1 MVFTLL
7 ECMALGRLRDTV
19 MSNFL
24 LLDPCLPPSH
34 ADAIRRIAAEFGTYR
49 MYVEAPKSE
58 GLGQGLVRRHDAAL
72 NHLRQIMARGE
83 MESLQDLAA
92 RTNLFRGTWADEE
105 GCYVPGIERLFNH
118 EGFIDAARQLI
129 DRPLIEPSMLYA
141 NFLLPGMELATHTDT
156 PEYRGL
162 SKKQVPEWLLVVM
175 AHSGLFEQWR
185 IKIAA
190 AVSFFAPCEG
200 GDFVLY
206 PEGVSG
212 EIAHV
217 PVRQNT
223 AVVLDTDEIFHGVE
237 RVGRPDTAAPPAEIG
252 MGLTW
257 TGETWDVGF
266 DGEAPVAKYPW
277 GGLRF
282 SLQWKAYGY
291 RDDAEKQLIADH
303 SDDLSEPMVRDM
315 LIEDLR
321 LREVIT
327 DTVPDDTDLALAM
340 IDTYV
345 QFPGWPS

>member
-1 MVFTLL
+1 MSDYLL
-7 ECMALGRLRDTV
+7 I
-19 MSNFL
+19 
-24 LLDPCLPPSH
+24 DPCLPAEES
-34 ADAIRRIAAEFGTYR
+34 DLIRRASTEFGTYR
-49 MYVEAPKSE
+49 MYVESPREE
-58 GLGQGLVRRHDAAL
+58 GIGAGLVRRHDAAM
-72 NHLRQIMARGE
+72 NHLKEAMERDGG
-83 MESLQDLAA
+83 MESLQELAA

-105 GCYVPGIERLFNH
+105 ATYLSGIESLFHH
-118 EGFIDAARQLI
+118 EGFIDAARKLI

-175 AHSGLFEQWR
+175 AHSGLFERWR

-190 AVSFFAPCEG
+190 AVAFFAPCDG

-206 PEGVSG
+206 PEGASG
-212 EIAHV
+212 AKANV
-217 PVRQNT
+217 PVRSNT

-237 RVGRPDTAAPPAEIG
+237 RVGGPDAPAPPAEIG
-252 MGLTW
+252 MGLRW
-257 TGETWDVGF
+257 NGDAWDVGF
-266 DGEAPVAKYPW
+266 DGVEPAATYPW

-291 RDDAEKQLIADH
+291 RDEAEKKLVADH
-303 SDDLSEPMVRDM
+303 SDDLNEEQVREM
-315 LIEDLR
+315 LIEDMR

-327 DTVPDDTDLALAM
+327 DSVPDDTDLALAM

-345 QFPGWPS
+345 AFPAAKN

>member
-1 MVFTLL
+1 
-7 ECMALGRLRDTV
+7 
-19 MSNFL
+19 MSNYV
-24 LLDPCLPPSH
+24 LLDPCLPTAQ
-34 ADAIRRIAAEFGTYR
+34 ADEIRRISTEFGTYR

-58 GLGQGLVRRHDAAL
+58 GLGKGLVRRHDAAL
-72 NHLRQIMARGE
+72 NHLRQVMKRGDE
-83 MESLQDLAA
+83 MGSLQEIAA

-105 GCYVPGIERLFNH
+105 GTYLRGIESLFNH
-118 EGFIDAARQLI
+118 EGFIEAARQLI

-162 SKKQVPEWLLVVM
+162 SKKKVPEWLLVVM
-175 AHSGLFEQWR
+175 AHSGLFERWR

-190 AVSFFAPCEG
+190 AVSFFAPCDG

-206 PEGVSG
+206 PDGPSG

-217 PVRQNT
+217 PVEENT

-237 RVGRPDTAAPPAEIG
+237 RVGSASAPAPPSEIG

-257 TGETWDVGF
+257 TGGAWDVGF
-266 DGEAPVAKYPW
+266 EGKAPVASYPW

-291 RDDAEKQLIADH
+291 RDAAEKQLIDDH
-303 SDDLSEPMVRDM
+303 SDDLNEPMVREM

-327 DTVPDDTDLALAM
+327 DTVPDDTELALLL

-345 QFPGWPS
+345 KFPGATS

>member
-1 MVFTLL
+1 
-7 ECMALGRLRDTV
+7 
-19 MSNFL
+19 MSNYV
-24 LLDPCLPPSH
+24 LLDPCLP
-34 ADAIRRIAAEFGTYR
+34 DAQVDLIRRAATDFGTYR
-49 MYVEAPKSE
+49 MYVEEPKDE
-58 GLGQGLVRRHDAAL
+58 GIGAGLVRRHDAAM
-72 NHLRQIMARGE
+72 NHLKQMMERGDA

-105 GCYVPGIERLFNH
+105 ENYLSGIESLFLH
-118 EGFIDAARQLI
+118 EGLIDASRELI

-141 NFLLPGMELATHTDT
+141 NFLLPGQELATHTDT

-175 AHSGLFEQWR
+175 AHSGLFERWR

-190 AVSFFAPCEG
+190 AVAFFAPCDG

-206 PEGVSG
+206 PDGPSG
-212 EIAHV
+212 AIANV
-217 PVRQNT
+217 PVRTNT

-237 RVGRPDTAAPPAEIG
+237 RVGGPDAPAPPTEIG
-252 MGLTW
+252 MGLAW
-257 TGETWDVGF
+257 NGEAWEVGF
-266 DGEAPVAKYPW
+266 EDQGPVATYPW

-291 RDDAEKQLIADH
+291 RDEAEKQLIADH
-303 SDDLSEPMVRDM
+303 SDDLNEEMVIDM
-315 LIEDLR
+315 LVEDLR

-327 DTVPDDTDLALAM
+327 EPVPDHTELAITM

-345 QFPGWPS
+345 EFPDETN

>member
-1 MVFTLL
+1 
-7 ECMALGRLRDTV
+7 
-19 MSNFL
+19 MSKFVS
-24 LLDPCLPPSH
+24 LDPCLPTTAE
-34 ADAIRRIAAEFGTYR
+34 ADSIRRLATEFGTYR

-58 GLGQGLVRRHDAAL
+58 GIGQGLVRRHDAAL
-72 NHLRQIMARGE
+72 NHLRQIMARGGK
-83 MESLQDLAA
+83 MESLQELAA

-105 GCYVPGIERLFNH
+105 GVYLPGIEALFHH
-118 EGFIDAARQLI
+118 EGFIDAARKLI
-129 DRPLIEPSMLYA
+129 DRPIIEPSMLYA

-175 AHSGLFEQWR
+175 AHSQLFERWR

-190 AVSFFAPCEG
+190 SVSFFAPCEG

-206 PEGVSG
+206 PDGAAG
-212 EIAHV
+212 AIANV
-217 PVRQNT
+217 PVETNT

-237 RVGRPDTAAPPAEIG
+237 RVGSMETSAPPTEIG

-266 DGEAPVAKYPW
+266 EGQEPVASYPW

-291 RDDAEKQLIADH
+291 RDEAEKQLVADH
-303 SDDLSEPMVRDM
+303 SDDLNEAMVKEM

-321 LREVIT
+321 RREVIT
-327 DTVPDDTDLALAM
+327 DEIPDDTDLALLM

-345 QFPGWPS
+345 VFPD